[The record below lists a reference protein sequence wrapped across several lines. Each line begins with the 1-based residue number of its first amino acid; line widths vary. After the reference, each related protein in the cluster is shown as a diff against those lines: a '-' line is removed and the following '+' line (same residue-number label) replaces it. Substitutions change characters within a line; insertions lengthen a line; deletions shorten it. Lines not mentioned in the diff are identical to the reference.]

1 MELLGC
7 STVFVFVGFVASRSG
22 PKPGLGLTRVTL
34 WGDPSHDRGGGFGL
48 YRDKMTSYLDKVE
61 IYLDKVEI
69 YLDKVKI
76 KPWIVTYSCS
86 ILTRLRCAPSPIVT
100 QRTPRIQI
108 QHQFQRDFLGSRAS
122 ALGCAC
128 LALLADSFF

>member
-48 YRDKMTSYLDKVE
+48 YRDKMTS
-61 IYLDKVEI
+61 YLDKVEI

>member
-1 MELLGC
+1 
-7 STVFVFVGFVASRSG
+7 
-22 PKPGLGLTRVTL
+22 
-34 WGDPSHDRGGGFGL
+34 
-48 YRDKMTSYLDKVE
+48 MTSYLDKVE

-100 QRTPRIQI
+100 QRTPRIQM
-108 QHQFQRDFLGSRAS
+108 QHQFQQDFLGVIALMEMIGSVAKWQCCSLREATSAALPYTRRAGFWAVHES
-122 ALGCAC
+122 TRPVQPRSTQQQQREETGL
-128 LALLADSFF
+128 